1 MYIYIYICVCV
12 CVCVCRY
19 ICATHANA
27 NDARL
32 PPNKEDEPKVFQ
44 EEDEPEVFLLGKKTS

>member
-1 MYIYIYICVCV
+1 VCV
-12 CVCVCRY
+12 CVCVYRFIY
-19 ICATHANA
+19 ATHTNA

-44 EEDEPEVFLLGKKTS
+44 EEHEPEVFLLGRKTS